1 MNSIDSKSKM
11 NISPN
16 KNSLK
21 YETSFMNQFGKDG
34 GSGEVNITEEYFSRW
49 KGLESFV
56 IGGGKTYQRETV
68 SNRKE

>member
-1 MNSIDSKSKM
+1 
-11 NISPN
+11 
-16 KNSLK
+16 
-21 YETSFMNQFGKDG
+21 MNQFGKDG